1 MTQNNGKVV
10 ELETSEEISE
20 RTGLHMNDH
29 MLHKITYWEVP
40 GRDRNVKFI
49 HHYCMGSAVA
59 IILYDTTKMDS
70 FEKAERILKSIE
82 ICEIPIKILV
92 GNKVDFIKKIL

>member
-1 MTQNNGKVV
+1 
-10 ELETSEEISE
+10 
-20 RTGLHMNDH
+20 
-29 MLHKITYWEVP
+29 
-40 GRDRNVKFI
+40 
-49 HHYCMGSAVA
+49 MGSAVA